1 MTYDVNS
8 IDSNE
13 SSYMEDSDSDEDATI
28 SNALAFSSYNIVGRK
43 TPDILMKTVGSRRT
57 RTIGVF
63 ITQMFS
69 F

>member
-28 SNALAFSSYNIVGRK
+28 SNALADYVTQQYSRAEDARCSVFRDRKVQSIRKSY
-43 TPDILMKTVGSRRT
+43 
-57 RTIGVF
+57 
-63 ITQMFS
+63 
-69 F
+69 